1 MGQKK
6 VQVNSDNAKNKIQEN
21 TMIVIKEVQ
30 EKQITNNTNV
40 TNVHRSHT
48 KKNYKICSYNKKKH
62 IIVF

>member
-48 KKNYKICSYNKKKH
+48 KK
-62 IIVF
+62 IIKSVHTIRKNT